1 MPHLPLLKPLDG
13 VLSRGGSD
21 YFFHAIRQKFD
32 TILSCQPA
40 SQPASGRPRPVKVLE
55 VRKKVKLVLS
65 VYFESTVKL
74 NGKR

>member
-21 YFFHAIRQKFD
+21 YFFHADSTKVRHD
-32 TILSCQPA
+32 TEL
-40 SQPASGRPRPVKVLE
+40 PASGRPRPVKLLE
-55 VRKKVKLVLS
+55 DRKKVKLVLS